1 MSYNMQGGTTMKI
14 RFPTFIT
21 KIPYDKKLH
30 FLAGLLIALVV
41 SITVNPTCALIVSM
55 VAGLAKEI
63 KDYLDYGGPDVV
75 DCLATWLG
83 GGVGYAVAMMM

>member
-1 MSYNMQGGTTMKI
+1 MKI
-14 RFPTFIT
+14 RLPTFLQ

-30 FLAGLLIALVV
+30 FIAGMLISLAV
-41 SITVNPTCALIVSM
+41 SIAINPTCGLLTSM
-55 VAGLAKEI
+55 VAGVVKEI
-63 KDYLDYGGPDVV
+63 KDYLDYGGPDVI